1 MGEDHRVK
9 ELAELQDVA
18 GRIENAMTSVIE
30 GKDEVVRTVVTVLL
44 AQGHLLVE
52 DVPGVGKTMLAKAL
66 GRSIDCT
73 VQRVQFTPDLLPSDV
88 TGVSVF
94 NQDARTFEF
103 RPGGVWEFEMHG
115 PDGTIFPNWIQ
126 WQEIVPEELISY
138 VQGARAGDPDQFAGR
153 VTFAEVEG
161 GTEIVLRSVLASRER
176 RDYLIRNFNAAEG
189 GRETLERLDGY
200 VRELDAGIS

>member
-1 MGEDHRVK
+1 MLKTEPMEPEADRMIETRRVIGGPRRLVY
-9 ELAELQDVA
+9 LAWTDPSHLA
-18 GRIENAMTSVIE
+18 RWFGPHGFSTITS
-30 GKDEVVRTVVTVLL
+30 
-44 AQGHLLVE
+44 A
-52 DVPGVGKTMLAKAL
+52 
-66 GRSIDCT
+66 
-73 VQRVQFTPDLLPSDV
+73 
-88 TGVSVF
+88 
-94 NQDARTFEF
+94 FEF